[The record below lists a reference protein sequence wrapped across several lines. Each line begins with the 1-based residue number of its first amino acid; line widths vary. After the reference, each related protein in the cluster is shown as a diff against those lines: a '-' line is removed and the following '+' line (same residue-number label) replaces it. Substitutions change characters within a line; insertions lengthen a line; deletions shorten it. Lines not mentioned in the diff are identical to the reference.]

1 MWRRVSCEQP
11 LDTSQS
17 ILSLSGS
24 IVKCL
29 AKFILSLTSRK
40 NQPTTQAKGNQVLI
54 PELGS
59 VTVLKRLVSNVVTR
73 LELETS
79 IRTLGRVVFSA

>member
-1 MWRRVSCEQP
+1 MWRRFSCEQP

-24 IVKCL
+24 IIKCL
-29 AKFILSLTSRK
+29 AKISVQFE
-40 NQPTTQAKGNQVLI
+40 PTTRTKGNQVLI

-59 VTVLKRLVSNVVTR
+59 VTVSKRLVSNVVTR

-79 IRTLGRVVFSA
+79 TRTLGRVVFSA

>member
-17 ILSLSGS
+17 ILSLSGN
-24 IVKCL
+24 IIKCWRRL
-29 AKFILSLTSRK
+29 YTIYERSTR
-40 NQPTTQAKGNQVLI
+40 TKGNQVLI

-59 VTVLKRLVSNVVTR
+59 VTV
-73 LELETS
+73 
-79 IRTLGRVVFSA
+79 

>member
-17 ILSLSGS
+17 ILSLSGN
-24 IVKCL
+24 IIKCWRRIW
-29 AKFILSLTSRK
+29 FSSTYERSTR
-40 NQPTTQAKGNQVLI
+40 TKGNQVLI

-59 VTVLKRLVSNVVTR
+59 VTVFEAPRFKTW
-73 LELETS
+73 
-79 IRTLGRVVFSA
+79 